1 MRADPRRSSS
11 YAGEDFSFVLGGPLF
26 QLLRRAHLSG
36 DGLELVR
43 TRIVVIVGLVWVPLL
58 VLSALEGKMLGSRVA
73 VPFLLDADV
82 NVRFLVA
89 LPLLIASER
98 VVHQRMRLVVP
109 QFRERRLVADEGW
122 SGSMQQSSRHPGC
135 AIRSLPKSS

>member
-1 MRADPRRSSS
+1 MSTPAR
-11 YAGEDFSFVLGGPLF
+11 AGEDFSLVLGGPLF

-58 VLSALEGKMLGSRVA
+58 VLSALEGKVLGSRVT

-89 LPLLIASER
+89 LPLLIVSEL

-109 QFRERRLVADEGW
+109 QFRERRLIADEGLERFDAAIV
-122 SGSMQQSSRHPGC
+122 SASRLRNSVV
-135 AIRSLPKSS
+135 AEVALI